1 MVVLIGTHGQITGSQ
16 RASKKVARVIGHYTA
31 FLESNAEQG
40 GSMAELVL
48 DIIWMNQ
55 VKI

>member
-1 MVVLIGTHGQITGSQ
+1 MVALIGTHGQITGSQ